1 MGPYII
7 VSATGPPKRLRAW
20 KESAVG
26 HFPELSVL
34 HEPPAH
40 ESWKERPSHEICGV
54 SSPS

>member
-20 KESAVG
+20 KASAVG

-40 ESWKERPSHEICGV
+40 ESWKGRPSQEICGA